1 MRVLFVTS
9 ALRRGG
15 AERQW
20 RTLLPALR
28 DSGMRVELLTL
39 RGRGEFFDEIAAC
52 GVTARCA
59 ELRSRFDVVRIASAL
74 RLRERPDVVVAQ
86 GVDAVVVAALISLRT
101 GARLVAVE
109 HGGSSLA
116 RRPHRRFLTRLASRR
131 VDRLVVVSPS
141 QLTALREIGY
151 TTNDAVV
158 IKNGV
163 EPVKSE
169 RPRAEVRS
177 AMDVGPDA
185 FVVSFIGGLRPP
197 KRPQAFAAALAAPA
211 LAGLGVHGLVV
222 GDGPLRPAVESEA
235 RVAAGRVHVLGE
247 RRDVDDLLSASDAAC
262 LVSDTEALP
271 MAILEA
277 MSAGLPVV
285 ASNVGG
291 IPDAVV
297 DGETGILVERGDD
310 EALVAALAALASD
323 RARASSLGAAGR
335 ARYEQLF
342 SAARMVGEYA
352 ALLTEAVE

>member
-1 MRVLFVTS
+1 MTS

-28 DSGMRVELLTL
+28 DSGMKIELLTL
-39 RGRGEFFDEIAAC
+39 QGRGEFFDEIAAC
-52 GVTARCA
+52 GVPARCA
-59 ELRSRFDVVRIASAL
+59 EMRSRYDVVRIARAL
-74 RLRERPDVVVAQ
+74 RLDARPDVIVAQ
-86 GVDAVVVAALISLRT
+86 GVDAVVVAAVLSLRT
-101 GARLVAVE
+101 GSRLVTVE
-109 HGGSSLA
+109 HGGSSLS
-116 RRPHRRFLTRLASRR
+116 RRPHRRLLTRLASRR
-131 VDRLVVVSPS
+131 VDRLVVVSRS
-141 QLTALREIGY
+141 QLTALRHLGY

-163 EPVKSE
+163 EPIKPE
-169 RPRAEVRS
+169 RGRADVRS
-177 AMDVGPDA
+177 AMDVAPDA
-185 FVVSFIGGLRPP
+185 FVVSFVGGLRPP

-211 LAGLGVHGLVV
+211 VAGHGVHGLVV

-235 RVAAGRVHVLGE
+235 GAAAGRVHVLGE
-247 RRDVDDLLSASDAAC
+247 RRDVDDLLAASDAAC

-277 MSAGLPVV
+277 MSAGLPVI

-335 ARYEQLF
+335 ARYERLF
-342 SAARMVGEYA
+342 SAGRMVDEYE
-352 ALLTEAVE
+352 ALLTEVVE